1 MAKQRK
7 NIIMMGASGKLGNVL
22 IIKQYKGF
30 QVYSK
35 YPDMSK
41 VRVTGKQAAHRIKF
55 GALSKQAKAISKDP
69 IESAPYREQLKEG
82 DDLHKLILTI
92 LWEKSKEQ

>member
-7 NIIMMGASGKLGNVL
+7 NIIMMGASGKLGDVL

-35 YPDMSK
+35 YPDMGN
-41 VRVTGKQAAHRIKF
+41 VVATEKQKAHRIKF
-55 GALSKQAKAISKDP
+55 GATSRLAKSISKDP
-69 IESAPYREQLKEG
+69 VQSAPYRKMLKEG
-82 DDLHKLILTI
+82 EDLHKLIFNI
-92 LWEKSKEQ
+92 LWEKNKE